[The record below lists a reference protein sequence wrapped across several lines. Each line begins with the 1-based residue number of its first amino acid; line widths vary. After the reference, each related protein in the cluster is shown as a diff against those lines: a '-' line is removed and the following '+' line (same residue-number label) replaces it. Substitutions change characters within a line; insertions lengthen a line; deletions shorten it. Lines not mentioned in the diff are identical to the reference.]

1 MKKFMIGVLIFF
13 SIVSYALADNDTTGK
28 TWVLDSTGS
37 VWTSTT
43 QIVWIIWTDIG
54 TDDDDLVIHDSSG
67 GSVIVKLKGKDPQSE
82 EIFDEFRCSLSW
94 LPILSV
100 EHSLFERQTGAAV
113 EGLRNVISEGVH
125 SIGDQKQ
132 KPKLLDITG

>member
-1 MKKFMIGVLIFF
+1 MEIEYTCPLGHECETAK
-13 SIVSYALADNDTTGK
+13 
-28 TWVLDSTGS
+28 
-37 VWTSTT
+37 
-43 QIVWIIWTDIG
+43 
-54 TDDDDLVIHDSSG
+54 DDRIYRCHWF
-67 GSVIVKLKGKDPQSE
+67 VKLKGKDPQSE